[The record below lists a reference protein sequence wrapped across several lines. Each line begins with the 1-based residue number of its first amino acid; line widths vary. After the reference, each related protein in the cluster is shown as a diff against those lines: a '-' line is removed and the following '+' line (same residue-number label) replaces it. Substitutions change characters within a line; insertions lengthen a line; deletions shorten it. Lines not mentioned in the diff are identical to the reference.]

1 MRPQEPRGNEGF
13 GGPNYGLSRTK
24 LGLETP
30 LRGRFW
36 RENKRLL
43 FAPPL
48 WYDWFVLVVV
58 VTGALAA
65 FLGYF
70 AQILPWLY
78 PTWWLFT
85 GIAVCVAGVLG
96 YVSTERMTI
105 DLRQRTYTRREG
117 SGLLKRVTRGSLN
130 DIDAVVLQASE
141 NLTPS
146 LLGRTVIYR
155 LVLFWK
161 NGREPLLVCEQFPA
175 AIPVGAAINAGAGHL
190 FQKGQ
195 RYAQEMKLPFYDNSH
210 FHSADPQR
218 FI

>member
-1 MRPQEPRGNEGF
+1 MRPEPRGPEGN

-24 LGLETP
+24 VGLETP
-30 LRGRFW
+30 LSGRFW
-36 RENKRLL
+36 GENKRLL

-48 WYDWFVLVVV
+48 WYDWFVRVVFAGGV
-58 VTGALAA
+58 LAA

-70 AQILPWLY
+70 LQILPWLY

-85 GIAVCVAGVLG
+85 GVAVAVAGVLG
-96 YVSTERMTI
+96 YLSTERMTI

-117 SGLLKRVTRGSLN
+117 AGVLKRVTRGSLN
-130 DIDAVVLQASE
+130 DIDALVIQASE

-146 LLGRTVIYR
+146 LIGRTVIYR

-161 NGREPLLVCEQFPA
+161 NGREPLLICERFPA
-175 AIPVGAAINAGAGHL
+175 AVPSHAAINAGAGML
-190 FQKGQ
+190 LQKGQ
-195 RYAQEMKLPFYDNSH
+195 RYAKEMQLPFYDNSH
-210 FHSADPQR
+210 FHSNDPQR